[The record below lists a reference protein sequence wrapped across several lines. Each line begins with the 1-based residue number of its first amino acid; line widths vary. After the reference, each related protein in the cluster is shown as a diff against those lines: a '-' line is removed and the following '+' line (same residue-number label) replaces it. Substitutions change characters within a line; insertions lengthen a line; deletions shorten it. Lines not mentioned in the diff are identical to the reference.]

1 LLGEHAMSL
10 RWKIRDR
17 ELDLSGRALIL
28 GIVNVTPDSFS
39 DGGRFLDADAAVAHG
54 LELIAQGADLLDIGG
69 ESTRPGSQAV
79 SLDEERHRVVPVVEG
94 LRRRTDVPVS
104 VDTSKAVLA
113 EAVLTAGAQIIND
126 VTAGGDPAMPAVIAK
141 HGAGAILMHM
151 HGTPA
156 TMQDDP
162 RYDDAPAEIAAH
174 LQQRMEA
181 FAAAGVAAEQIAF
194 DPGIG
199 FGKTFEH
206 NLEIL
211 VRLSVLRRL
220 GRPICLGVSRKGFLG
235 QITDRARNDRG
246 VASAAVAAYC
256 LAHGTAEILRVHDV
270 PPHRDVVRVMAALR
284 GFEGGPQAR

>member
-1 LLGEHAMSL
+1 MSL

-17 ELDLSGRALIL
+17 VLDLSERALIL

-39 DGGRFLDADAAVAHG
+39 DGGRFADAEAAVAFG
-54 LELIAQGADLLDIGG
+54 IEIVAQGADLLDLGG
-69 ESTRPGSQAV
+69 ESTRPGSMPV
-79 SLDEERHRVVPVVEG
+79 SLDEERNRVMPVLEG
-94 LRRRTDVPVS
+94 LRRRTDVPIS
-104 VDTSKAVLA
+104 VDTSKAALA
-113 EAVLTAGAQIIND
+113 DAVLTAGAQIIND

-141 HGAGAILMHM
+141 HGAGVILMHM
-151 HGTPA
+151 QGTPA

-162 RYDDAPAEIAAH
+162 RYRDAPAEIAEH
-174 LQQRMEA
+174 LQLRMTG
-181 FAAAGVAAEQIAF
+181 FLDAGVATDCIAL

-211 VRLSVLRRL
+211 VRLTELRRL

-235 QITDRARNDRG
+235 QITGRARSDRG

-256 LAHGTAEILRVHDV
+256 LAHGSVDIVRVHDV
-270 PPHRDVVRVMAALR
+270 PPHRDVVRMMAALQR
-284 GFEGGPQAR
+284 

>member
-1 LLGEHAMSL
+1 MSL

-17 ELDLSGRALIL
+17 ELDLTGRALIL

-39 DGGRFLDADAAVAHG
+39 DGGRLADVDAAVEFG
-54 LELIAQGADLLDIGG
+54 LELVAQGADLLDIGG
-69 ESTRPGSQAV
+69 ESTRPGSLPIA
-79 SLDEERHRVVPVVEG
+79 LDEEMRRVLPVVEG
-94 LRRRTDVPVS
+94 LRRRTDVPIS
-104 VDTSKAVLA
+104 VDTSKAALA

-126 VTAGGDPAMPAVIAK
+126 VTAGGDPAMPAVAAK
-141 HGAGAILMHM
+141 QGAGLILMHM
-151 HGTPA
+151 LGTPA

-162 RYDDAPAEIAAH
+162 KYRDAPAEIALH
-174 LQQRMEA
+174 LQQRMER
-181 FAAAGVAAEQIAF
+181 FLDAGVATECIAL

-211 VRLSVLRRL
+211 VRLTELRRI

-235 QITDRARNDRG
+235 QITGRARSDRG

-256 LAHGTAEILRVHDV
+256 LAHGSVDLVRVHDV
-270 PPHRDVVRVMAALR
+270 PPHRDVVRVMAALS
-284 GFEGGPQAR
+284 GVGWVS